1 MNRTA
6 RATVL
11 LFIFILSGC
20 DISWWRYR
28 FEQAGR
34 TPTQTQIDQLHCKS
48 QLKEGDKLESW
59 WVIDEQIEGCMREKG
74 YRYVQAEAI
83 IP

>member
-1 MNRTA
+1 MA
-6 RATVL
+6 L
-11 LFIFILSGC
+11 LLIFILSGC

-34 TPTQTQIDQLHCKS
+34 TPTQTTIDQLHCQS
-48 QLKEGDKLESW
+48 QLKEEDKLRSW
-59 WVIDEQIEGCMREKG
+59 WVIDEQLESCMREKG

-83 IP
+83 FP